1 MSDHPT
7 EEMSQTA
14 LVAHDDSVGGASAA
28 NSSAKLSNETLL
40 PFKAIHGFLMSL
52 NEEFGTVNK
61 PLRLYARLI
70 EQTTFSHELP
80 IRKHVQGFTQFCVDN
95 RDAIYAKNASEL
107 KDPLIRYSERVYL
120 NISELFELADA
131 DQRDVMWQHLL
142 TISALVDTTGR
153 AKQILKDNAS
163 TTASEANFLTDII
176 EKVEKNVK
184 VDQSSNPFDAIGQIM
199 NSGIFS
205 ELIGSM
211 NDKVNSGQLDLG
223 KMMGVVQSMVSTMSK
238 DNPQMGMM
246 FDTLMKTM
254 DPVKLAE
261 QFAPSMGSNTN
272 NSKDAV

>member
-1 MSDHPT
+1 MSDHSTEPT
-7 EEMSQTA
+7 EQNA
-14 LVAHDDSVGGASAA
+14 LVAHDVSAPSASG
-28 NSSAKLSNETLL
+28 NKLSNETLL
-40 PFKAIHGFLMSL
+40 PFKAIHGFIMSL

-70 EQTTFSHELP
+70 EQTTFSHEVP
-80 IRKHVQGFTQFCVDN
+80 IRKHVQGFTQFCVEN
-95 RDAIYAKNASEL
+95 REAIYTKDASAL
-107 KDPLIRYSERVYL
+107 KEPMIRYSDRVYL
-120 NISELFELADA
+120 NLSELFSLADN
-131 DQRDVMWQHLL
+131 DQRKVMWQHLL

-153 AKQILKDNAS
+153 AKQILKESAS
-163 TTASEANFLTDII
+163 TTASEANFLSDII

-184 VDQSSNPFDAIGQIM
+184 VDQSSNPFEAIGQIM

-254 DPVKLAE
+254 DPAKLAE
-261 QFAPSMGSNTN
+261 QFAPPGTLNSKMAE
-272 NSKDAV
+272 SKDA